1 LEAHD
6 LTGSYDIHP
15 ATGTIGDLG
24 EQGIRSPLWD
34 VDGERIYFQI
44 ARHGLTTLVS
54 VDRANQNLET
64 VIDTID
70 SVGDFC
76 FDSEQS
82 RVAYVASNFFEPGQI
97 AVQDVAT
104 GSSRALTRF
113 NDSWLRNVDLGELEE
128 VWVKGADKN
137 DLQGWI
143 LKPPGFRSS
152 RKYSS
157 ILEIHGGPLAQYGDR
172 MMHEFLFLGA
182 QGYVVHFTNPRGGQG
197 YGEAHAKAIYNR
209 WGTADYADL
218 MAWTNTIARR
228 PYIDSSRMGVMGGSY
243 GGYSTC
249 WIVGQT
255 KRFKAAVTL
264 RCVSNFV
271 SMWGSSDMNWRF
283 QRLFGSDSAPWEDL
297 ENYWRQ
303 SPMKHVG
310 NVKTPTLVIHSEQDL
325 RCDIEQSEQFYVA
338 PKRLGVDTEFVV
350 FPEESHEL
358 SRSGRTDRRVE
369 RLKHMARW
377 FGKYL

>member
-1 LEAHD
+1 
-6 LTGSYDIHP
+6 
-15 ATGTIGDLG
+15 
-24 EQGIRSPLWD
+24 
-34 VDGERIYFQI
+34 
-44 ARHGLTTLVS
+44 
-54 VDRANQNLET
+54 
-64 VIDTID
+64 
-70 SVGDFC
+70 
-76 FDSEQS
+76 
-82 RVAYVASNFFEPGQI
+82 
-97 AVQDVAT
+97 
-104 GSSRALTRF
+104 
-113 NDSWLRNVDLGELEE
+113 
-128 VWVKGADKN
+128 
-137 DLQGWI
+137 
-143 LKPPGFRSS
+143 
-152 RKYSS
+152 
-157 ILEIHGGPLAQYGDR
+157 
-172 MMHEFLFLGA
+172 
-182 QGYVVHFTNPRGGQG
+182 
-197 YGEAHAKAIYNR
+197 
-209 WGTADYADL
+209 
-218 MAWTNTIARR
+218 
-228 PYIDSSRMGVMGGSY
+228 MGGSY

-264 RCVSNFV
+264 WCVSNFV
-271 SMWGSSDMNWRF
+271 SMWGSSDMNWWF
-283 QRLFGSDSAPWEDL
+283 QRLFGSDSAPWGDL